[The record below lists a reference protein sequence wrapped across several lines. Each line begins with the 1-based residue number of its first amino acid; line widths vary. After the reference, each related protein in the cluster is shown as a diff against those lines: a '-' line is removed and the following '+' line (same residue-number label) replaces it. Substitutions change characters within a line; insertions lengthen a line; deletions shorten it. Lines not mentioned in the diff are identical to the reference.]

1 MYAPSHTL
9 RLRQVEEHFGACLSS
24 VAARAHI
31 HAALSAPAAPWT
43 VAVEVDE
50 RTRGADDWEHVPL
63 FDEPAG
69 DSQGWGK
76 DPPLWQDPPQHAE
89 VAAAAATAQ
98 HAAASVAGPRPSATD
113 PSHPTPTGGMA
124 EPSRLPTSPA
134 RVMDKHGPGSA
145 AMVRLDPT
153 SKVTVDARRASA
165 LFRRL
170 RRRLARTR
178 RYNRAGRFREARE
191 QAAAVLAAAA
201 AAGCGWVAEWAAR
214 MLGRAG
220 YATSAT
226 LDDLELRIDT
236 AEALWAAGG
245 GFA

>member
-1 MYAPSHTL
+1 LTHTTWKLPQLSPTFTYAYIPEQNPLSH
-9 RLRQVEEHFGACLSS
+9 QVEEHFGACLGS
-24 VAARAHI
+24 VAAI
-31 HAALSAPAAPWT
+31 HAALSAHAAPRT
-43 VAVEVDE
+43 LAVEVDLGE
-50 RTRGADDWEHVPL
+50 PVDWEHARL
-63 FDEPAG
+63 FDEAAWER
-69 DSQGWGK
+69 QGGGF
-76 DPPLWQDPPQHAE
+76 DRPLGQGPP
-89 VAAAAATAQ
+89 Q
-98 HAAASVAGPRPSATD
+98 HAAASAVARPDPR
-113 PSHPTPTGGMA
+113 
-124 EPSRLPTSPA
+124 SPA
-134 RVMDKHGPGSA
+134 A
-145 AMVRLDPT
+145 A
-153 SKVTVDARRASA
+153 DAERAAA

-201 AAGCGWVAEWAAR
+201 AAGCGLVAEWAAR

-236 AEALWAAGG
+236 AEALWGAGG